1 MKKISLL
8 LLLLTFLACVDN
20 HEIKIEKEN
29 ISGTIFSDTL
39 FAEMPGR
46 FLSNDRF
53 LVWGNVF
60 SQKNFLYI
68 LDIKNGKELAA
79 VGKIGKGP
87 NEFVTPSIEYIFE
100 NNIFIHD
107 LNGTRDALLNIDSVL
122 VGNYSP
128 YLLSPKNNKE
138 LVTAQIQIDS
148 ITSIALRP
156 KNEKI
161 FEIKKGEKIIS
172 FGKPIFKKKINNAY
186 DTSQGPIGYN
196 PSREIFVY
204 SNSNFPYIAIY
215 KKKDNSFDLKYETG
229 IPENP
234 EFTKKGFKRDRKKT
248 GIHSLT
254 FTLDYIVCHQRD
266 YSVDNQDES
275 KVGRNFLKIPKT
287 LFLYDYKG
295 NLKKIVNLGYP
306 VLRIT
311 ANSDNNTLYAIIIV
325 NDEFRIA
332 KYQL

>member
-60 SQKNFLYI
+60 SQKNFLHI

-79 VGKIGKGP
+79 VGKIGKEP

-128 YLLSPKNNKE
+128 KFSSHKDDKE
-138 LVTAQIQIDS
+138 LILNHVQIDS
-148 ITSIALRP
+148 ITTIAHKP
-156 KNEKI
+156 ENEKI
-161 FEIKKGEKIIS
+161 FEIKKREKTIS

-186 DTSQGPIGYN
+186 DTFQGPIGYN

-204 SNSNFPYIAIY
+204 SNSKFPYMAIY
-215 KKKDNSFDLKYETG
+215 KKKGNSFDLKYETG

-234 EFTKKGFKRDRKKT
+234 EFTKRGFKRDKKRR
-248 GIHSLT
+248 GISSMT
-254 FTLDYIVCHQRD
+254 FTLDYIVCYQRD

-275 KVGRNFLKIPKT
+275 KVGRNFLKCSKT

-295 NLKKIVNLGYP
+295 TLKKIVNLGYP

-311 ANSDNNTLYAIIIV
+311 ANFDSNTLYAIIIV